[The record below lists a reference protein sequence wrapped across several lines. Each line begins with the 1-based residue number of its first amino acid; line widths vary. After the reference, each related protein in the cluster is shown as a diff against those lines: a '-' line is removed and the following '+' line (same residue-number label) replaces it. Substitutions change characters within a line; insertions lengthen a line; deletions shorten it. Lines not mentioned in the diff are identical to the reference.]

1 MNSFA
6 GLGRLTKDVDLRYTQ
21 TGTAVAE
28 FTLAINRKFKNKQT
42 GEYDADFI
50 RVKAFKK
57 TAEILAEYVK
67 KGQQIGI
74 SGRIQTGSYEKD
86 GQRVFT
92 TDVIVNDF
100 TFVSAP
106 KGSNSNDTSNYGQ
119 SNSNTLP
126 TQEQATSTLYSTGND
141 MQQVDITD
149 DDLPF

>member
-1 MNSFA
+1 MNNWN
-6 GLGRLTKDVDLRYTQ
+6 GIGRLTKDVELAYSQ
-21 TGTAVAE
+21 NGVAIGT
-28 FTLAINRKFKNKQT
+28 FTLAVNRQFKNEQ

-92 TDVIVNDF
+92 MDVIVNDF

-106 KGSNSNDTSNYGQ
+106 KSPNNNATSNNNQ
-119 SNSNTLP
+119 SDTNHQDAAQN
-126 TQEQATSTLYSTGND
+126 LYKEPNNNLGTKLDIND
-141 MQQVDITD
+141 S
-149 DDLPF
+149 DLPF